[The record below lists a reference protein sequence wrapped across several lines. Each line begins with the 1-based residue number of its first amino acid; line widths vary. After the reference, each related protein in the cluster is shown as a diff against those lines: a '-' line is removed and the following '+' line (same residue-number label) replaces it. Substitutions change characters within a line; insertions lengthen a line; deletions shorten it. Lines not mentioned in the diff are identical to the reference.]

1 MGHIIGIIGGNGV
14 AATNRLCELIE
25 QRITKSGATRDAHHP
40 QMIIHQATQVPSR
53 SMYLEGRGPSFV
65 PDYISIGRMLRDAGA
80 EILALCCNTSH
91 YAINEIETEVGLPFI
106 NVIELVIRS
115 ARDSGANTFGMMVT
129 EGSRKF
135 GIYDQYFAEL
145 FPAAR
150 LIYPERD
157 FQDEINRG
165 ICNVKNSCRFLPSD
179 HPDRPR
185 NIFQRVYDHLFDS
198 GSEMIIA
205 GCTDISVDFPC
216 DQALDS
222 LSLLADS
229 IVTIHNNGL
238 FAAMDGHNSSFGN
251 KA

>member
-91 YAINEIETEVGLPFI
+91 YAIHEIEAGVGLPFV
-106 NVIELVIRS
+106 NLIELVVRS
-115 ARDSGANTFGMMVT
+115 ARDSGANVFGVMVT
-129 EGSRKF
+129 EGSRKC

-150 LIYPERD
+150 LIYPNRY
-157 FQDEINRG
+157 FQDEVNRG
-165 ICNVKNSCRFLPSD
+165 ICNVKNSCRFLPPD
-179 HPDRPR
+179 HQNRPR
-185 NIFQRVYDHLFDS
+185 NIFKRVYEHLLDS
-198 GSEMIIA
+198 GSEMVIA
-205 GCTDISVDFPC
+205 GCTDISVDFSA
-216 DQALDS
+216 DRTLDS

-229 IVTIHNNGL
+229 LVAIHNKGL
-238 FAAMDGHNSSFGN
+238 YAAVDAHSIALGKKN
-251 KA
+251 